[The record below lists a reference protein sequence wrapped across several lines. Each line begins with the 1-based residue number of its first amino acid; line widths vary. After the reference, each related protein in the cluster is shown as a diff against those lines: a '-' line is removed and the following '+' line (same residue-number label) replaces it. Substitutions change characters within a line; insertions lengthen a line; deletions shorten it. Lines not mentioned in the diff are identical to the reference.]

1 MIESYR
7 FVGYRY
13 NLFKV
18 RTYVFAYLLMF
29 CKFCP
34 CVVILALKYRIYG
47 NTKSNFVV
55 ILSKPDGKEIPD
67 LQVLSFE

>member
-1 MIESYR
+1 MVYL
-7 FVGYRY
+7 RY
-13 NLFKV
+13 VFAYLLMFCKF
-18 RTYVFAYLLMF
+18 FAYLLMF

-34 CVVILALKYRIYG
+34 CIVILALKYRIYG

-55 ILSKPDGKEIPD
+55 ILSKSDGKEIPD